1 MRDKTILPFFVL
13 TKPQNIVYNVM
24 NKYFEVFANMAKA
37 KVEYGNESIS
47 QLKGADRVRKRPG
60 VIFGSDGLDG
70 CEHSVFEIISNS
82 IDEAREGYGQ
92 KIVVTKYSDGSIE
105 VQDFGRGAPVD
116 FNNKEQRFNWELL
129 YCELYAGGK
138 YNTNDGANYEYSV
151 GLNGLGLCSTQY
163 SSEYM
168 DVEIKRDGFKYNLHF
183 EKGYNVGGL
192 QKEPYSG
199 KDTGTK
205 TRWKPDLDVFTD
217 IDIPAEYFIDTLKR
231 QAIVNDGL
239 LFVFREQQGN
249 RFIQQEIVYN
259 NGIRDYVNEI
269 VGEEKLTS
277 VQFWQTERKGK
288 DREDKPE
295 YKVKINVAM
304 AFSNRH
310 ILKEYYHNSSWLEHG
325 GVPEKATR
333 SALVSQIDAYIKQTN
348 KYKSNES
355 KITFSDVEECLV
367 LVISSFSTMT
377 SYENQTKKAI
387 TNKFI
392 YEAMVDFLRHQL
404 EVYFIENKAEA
415 DKIADQVLVNKRSRE
430 RSERERINLKKTLQ
444 SSNSMLDRVD
454 KFVDCRSK
462 DVNEREVFIVEGDSA
477 LGSCKLARNA
487 EFQAIIPVRGKI
499 LNCLKADYE
508 KVFKSEIITNL
519 IKVLGCGVEVKSK
532 ANKGLATFNLDDLRW
547 NKVIICTDA
556 DVDGFQIRTLIL
568 TMIYRLMPTLINV
581 GKIYIAETPLY
592 EITTKDMT
600 YFAYDEKEKI
610 EILEKIGDKKY
621 NIQRSKGLGENQPD
635 MMNLTTMNP
644 ETRRLIKVMPQ
655 DAERT
660 SRMFDL
666 LLGDDLQGR
675 KDFIAENGYMYL
687 DDADIS

>member
-1 MRDKTILPFFVL
+1 
-13 TKPQNIVYNVM
+13 
-24 NKYFEVFANMAKA
+24 MAKTNV
-37 KVEYGNESIS
+37 KYDNESITK
-47 QLKGADRVRKRPG
+47 LEGPDRVRKRPG

-82 IDEAREGYGQ
+82 IDEAREGYGN

-116 FNNKEQRFNWELL
+116 FNNKEQCYNWELL

-168 DVEIKRDGFKYNLHF
+168 DVEIKRDGFKYTLHF

-192 QKEPYSG
+192 TKEPYSG
-199 KDTGTK
+199 RDTGTK
-205 TRWKPDLDVFTD
+205 TRWKPDLDVFTE
-217 IDIPAEYFIDTLKR
+217 IDIPTEYFIDTLKR

-239 LFVFREQQGN
+239 LFQFREQQGSK
-249 RFIQQEIVYN
+249 FISQDIVYN
-259 NGIRDYVNEI
+259 NGIVDYVNET
-269 VGEEKLTS
+269 VGEDGLTT
-277 VQFWQTERKGK
+277 VQSWQTERKGR

-295 YKVKINVAM
+295 YKVKIKAAL
-304 AFSNRH
+304 AFSNKK

-325 GVPEKATR
+325 GVPERATR
-333 SALVSQIDAYIKQTN
+333 TALVSQIDSFIKQTN
-348 KYKSNES
+348 KYKTGES
-355 KITFSDVEECLV
+355 KITFSDVEECMV

-392 YEAMVDFLRHQL
+392 YEAMADFLRHQL
-404 EVYFIENKAEA
+404 EVYFIENRAEA
-415 DKIADQVLVNKRSRE
+415 EKIADQVLINKRSRE
-430 RSERERINLKKTLQ
+430 RSERERININKTLQ
-444 SSNSMLDRVD
+444 SSNSMLDRVE

-462 DVNEREVFIVEGDSA
+462 DVNLREVFIVEGDSA

-487 EFQAIIPVRGKI
+487 EFQAIMPVRGKI
-499 LNCLKADYE
+499 LNCLKADYD

-519 IKVLGCGVEVKSK
+519 IKILGCGVEVKSK
-532 ANKGLATFNLDDLRW
+532 ANKGLATFDLGALRW

-556 DVDGFQIRTLIL
+556 DVDGFHIRTLIL
-568 TMIYRLMPTLINV
+568 TMIHRLMPTLITE
-581 GKIYIAETPLY
+581 GKVFIAETPLY
-592 EITTKDMT
+592 EIGTKEMT
-600 YFAYDEKEKI
+600 YFAYDEKEKND
-610 EILEKIGDKKY
+610 ILAKIGDKKY
-621 NIQRSKGLGENQPD
+621 NLQRSKGLGENQPD

-644 ETRRLIKVMPQ
+644 ETRRLIKVMPE

-660 SRMFDL
+660 SQMFDM

-675 KDFIAENGYMYL
+675 KDFIAENGYLYL